1 MSYIVFHNMNNSDIY
16 HMQLNTINS
25 ESLRLIREYSAE
37 ILSSDATYHRLL
49 IDTSKIM
56 LLPLPVLANE
66 IRTVTSQ
73 NEYSN
78 AAIAI
83 VIDNQLY
90 TDKLSE
96 MIKTIVER
104 NSVELFTTI
113 EMATLWLEL
122 ENNRYMKRHH

>member
-1 MSYIVFHNMNNSDIY
+1 MNNSDIY